1 MLSCLYRQVCLL
13 CIGFLVLDGAAH
25 QALVQ
30 TSLPPGQLGTLLT
43 EQDPTQFAIEKLLD
57 QSEQLRQ
64 SGKYDQALPLAQQAV
79 EESEKNLGS
88 AHPLLATSLNLL
100 AEIYRSKGDYAQ
112 AEPLYQRSLKIK
124 EKVFGAD
131 HLEVATSLH
140 NLGTLYKQ
148 KGDLAQA
155 EPLYIKA
162 MVMRENTLG
171 PDHLDVAKSLN
182 NLGTLYKDKGDY
194 GRAEPLLVRSVTIYE
209 KALGPNH
216 PDVATSLNNLA
227 TIYLDKGDYVRA
239 EALSARALTIF
250 ETAFGANHPIVA
262 QNLHN
267 LAELY
272 RAKGD
277 YAQAE
282 PLLVR
287 SLAIFEKA
295 LGPEHPYVAYSLN
308 NLALICYFKGDYARA
323 EPLYRRALVIFEKTL
338 GADHPNVAHTL
349 NCLALLYNEKGDY
362 AHAAPLYERSL
373 AISEKALGADHPEVA
388 YSLNNVGMVYT
399 SRGDYPRAE
408 PLFVRALAIY
418 EKVLGADHRSVAY
431 TLNNLAVLNKKKG
444 DFAQAESFFV
454 KSAMIREKALGS
466 DHPDVAQSFTSLA
479 GVFLIKNDI
488 NQAVLYQSRA
498 NEVSERDLARNL
510 VSGSE
515 RQKLLYLKQTA
526 KNTDITLSLN
536 VQSAPQNPDAL
547 KAALTVVLRRKGRAL
562 DALTSEIETL
572 RRQKD
577 PQTQKL
583 LDDYAGMVGQISALT
598 LRGPDKKQP
607 ADHLAFLRSLEE
619 QKEKLENEIGQRSKE
634 FQAQTVSI
642 TVDEIQKLI
651 PPDAVLVEYAVYQPY
666 DPKTEQFGNPRYVVY
681 TLNHQGIIKFADLGE
696 TEPIDQLVTRF
707 RQLVS
712 RPKAKIRREIKPVAQ
727 ALDRLIIKPVL
738 AVTGPATHLLISPDG
753 DLSLI
758 PFAALIDDN
767 GKFLLEKFRLTYLT
781 SGRDLLRLAV
791 KIESG
796 RPPLIMADPDYS
808 DGLGPI
814 LVGKQYAPLSR
825 LFGTKVEALSL
836 KNLFPE
842 ADLKM
847 QDDATKQALKTV
859 HRPEILHIGTHGRFL
874 DNKLQ
879 TVPQKDK
886 SKVPLDAEKLK
897 VENPL
902 LRSWLFF
909 AGANRGR
916 NTESDGILT
925 ALEAAQLDLWGTKL
939 VVLSAC
945 ETAVGETKTGDG
957 VYGLRRA
964 LVLAGSESQLMSLWS
979 VSDRG
984 TRDLMI
990 EYYTR
995 LKAGEGRS
1003 DALRNVQLKMLT
1015 DPKRNHPYYW
1025 ASFIQSGEWANLA
1038 GQRRN

>member
-1 MLSCLYRQVCLL
+1 MPSCLYRQVCLL
-13 CIGFLVLDGAAH
+13 FLGLLLIQDA
-25 QALVQ
+25 
-30 TSLPPGQLGTLLT
+30 PGQTQTQHPATASHLGVRSA
-43 EQDPTQFAIEKLLD
+43 QDQEIEALIA
-57 QSEQLRQ
+57 QAEQLRQ
-64 SGKYDQALPLAQQAV
+64 SGKYDQALPLAQRAV
-79 EESEKNLGS
+79 EDSEILLGS
-88 AHPLLATSLNLL
+88 THPLLAVSLNLL
-100 AEIYRSKGDYAQ
+100 AEIYRGKGEYAQ
-112 AEPLYQRSLKIK
+112 AEPLYRRSLKLK
-124 EKVFGAD
+124 EKVFGTE
-131 HLEVATSLH
+131 HPEVATSLN
-140 NLGTLYKQ
+140 NLGVLYKD

-155 EPLYIKA
+155 EPLLIKA
-162 MVMRENTLG
+162 LAMRETALG
-171 PDHLDVAKSLN
+171 FDHLEVAQSLN
-182 NLGTLYKDKGDY
+182 NLGTLYKNKGDY
-194 GRAEPLLVRSVTIYE
+194 GRAEPLLVRSVAIYE

-239 EALSARALTIF
+239 EALSVRALTIF
-250 ETAFGANHPIVA
+250 ETAFGANHPILA

-287 SLAIFEKA
+287 SLSIFEKA

-308 NLALICYFKGDYARA
+308 NLALICYFKGDYTRA

-362 AHAAPLYERSL
+362 THAAPLYERSL

-388 YSLNNVGMVYT
+388 YSLNNLGMVYT
-399 SRGDYPRAE
+399 SRGDYTQAE

-444 DFAQAESFFV
+444 DFAQAESLFV
-454 KSAMIREKALGS
+454 KSAILREKALGS

-479 GVFLIKNDI
+479 GVFLIKNDV

-572 RRQKD
+572 RRQQD

-583 LDDYAGMVGQISALT
+583 LDDYAGLVGQISVLT
-598 LRGPDKKQP
+598 LRGPEKKKP
-607 ADHLAFLRSLEE
+607 EEHLAFLRSMEE
-619 QKEKLENEIGQRSKE
+619 QKEALENEIGQRSKE
-634 FQAQTVSI
+634 FQVQTVAI
-642 TVDEIQKLI
+642 TVEEVQKLI
-651 PPDAVLVEYAVYQPY
+651 PPEAILVEYAVYQPY
-666 DPKTEQFGNPRYVVY
+666 DPKTEQFGTPRYVAY
-681 TLNHQGIIKFADLGE
+681 TLNHQGTINVADLGE
-696 TEPIDQLVTRF
+696 TKPIDQLVTRF
-707 RQLVS
+707 RQTLS
-712 RPKAKIRREIKPVAQ
+712 QPKTKIGGEIKPVAH
-727 ALDRLIIKPVL
+727 ALDRLVMQPVRTL
-738 AVTGPATHLLISPDG
+738 VGTATHLLISPDG
-753 DLSLI
+753 ALSLI
-758 PFAALIDDN
+758 PFAALIDDS
-767 GKFLLEKFRLTYLT
+767 GKFLLENFRLTYLT

-791 KIESG
+791 KIESR
-796 RPPLIMADPDYS
+796 RPPLILADPDYS

-814 LVGKQYAPLSR
+814 LVGRQYAPLSR

-847 QDDATKQALKTV
+847 QDAATKQALKTV
-859 HRPEILHIGTHGRFL
+859 HRPEILHIATHGRFL
-874 DNKLQ
+874 DDK
-879 TVPQKDK
+879 PQALPRKPRA
-886 SKVPLDAEKLK
+886 KVPLDAEKLK

-909 AGANRGR
+909 AGANRGGS
-916 NTESDGILT
+916 NENEGTLT

-984 TRDLMI
+984 TRELMV

-1003 DALRNVQLKMLT
+1003 DALRNVQLRMLT
-1015 DPKRNHPYYW
+1015 DPKRSHPYYW